1 MILRERGGEI
11 LSIGAYTVLSVR
23 VADMALEGTSCYNI
37 PYHLA
42 SNMTVL

>member
-11 LSIGAYTVLSVR
+11 LSIGAYVLSVR
-23 VADMALEGTSCYNI
+23 VADVALEGTSCYNI